1 MTATETTLPAAR
13 KLAQMA
19 GGPDDGIDLYEGAL
33 LIAELERPGLS
44 TAACRATLDGWSTE
58 LAGRLAG
65 VDGDVARLTELIRFL
80 FEEQGFA
87 GNPEEYGTL
96 ESCLI
101 DQVVERR
108 RGIPITLSLVLM
120 ELGRRVGIPLEGVGL
135 PGHFLVRHGLHPEVL
150 LDPFHGGTLITPQ
163 ECALLLKRISR
174 GRIPFSKS
182 HLRPVAPRFILF
194 RLLNNLRSI
203 HLAADDLARTLDVVE
218 LLLLFYPGDPGVLR
232 DRGLLRLK
240 LGRVREGIRDVEAY
254 LEAEPDASDW
264 NDLAEAIE
272 VARESFAGCH

>member
-1 MTATETTLPAAR
+1 MTAIQTTSPAFR

-19 GGPDDGIDLYEGAL
+19 SGPDEDIDLFEGAL
-33 LIAELERPGLS
+33 LIAELERPGVS
-44 TAACRATLDGWSTE
+44 TAACRATFDGWTAE

-65 VDGDVARLTELIRFL
+65 ARGDVARLTGLVRFL

-87 GNPEEYGTL
+87 GDLEEYGTL
-96 ESCLI
+96 EGCLL

-120 ELGRRVGIPLEGVGL
+120 ELGRRVGVPLEGVGL

-150 LDPFHGGTLITPQ
+150 LDSFHGGTLITPQ
-163 ECALLLKRISR
+163 ECALLLQRISR
-174 GRIPFSKS
+174 GRIPFAKS
-182 HLRPVAPRFILF
+182 HLRPVAPRFVLF

-203 HLAADDLARTLDVVE
+203 HLAAGDLPRTLEVVE
-218 LLLLFYPGDPGVLR
+218 RLLLFYPGDPGVLR

>member
-1 MTATETTLPAAR
+1 MRVAIVCQEEPVFL
-13 KLAQMA
+13 
-19 GGPDDGIDLYEGAL
+19 GPFLCEVMRRRPEEMGLHVDGIN
-33 LIAELERPGLS
+33 
-44 TAACRATLDGWSTE
+44 
-58 LAGRLAG
+58 
-65 VDGDVARLTELIRFL
+65 F
-80 FEEQGFA
+80 
-87 GNPEEYGTL
+87 
-96 ESCLI
+96 
-101 DQVVERR
+101 
-108 RGIPITLSLVLM
+108 
-120 ELGRRVGIPLEGVGL
+120 

-163 ECALLLKRISR
+163 ECALLLQRISR
-174 GRIPFSKS
+174 GRIPFAKS
-182 HLRPVAPRFILF
+182 HLRPVAPRFVLF

-203 HLAADDLARTLDVVE
+203 HLAAGDLPRTLDVVE
-218 LLLLFYPGDPGVLR
+218 RLLLFYPGDPGVLR